1 MMTSYWRWIP
11 NALTFLRVLLIVPFA
26 MALLETQ
33 YRVALIV
40 FFVAAV
46 TDGID
51 GFLARHFE
59 WRSRLGAI
67 ADPLADKALLIT
79 AYLMLTWTG
88 VLPLWLFLVVL
99 GRDVLIVLGG
109 LVFHYTVGRF
119 ELQPSLLGK
128 LNTFVQILVVLAII
142 ILLAGLPMPPWVL
155 PLGVDLVAVS
165 AVASGLH
172 YVIIWTGRA
181 WRTKRG

>member
-1 MMTSYWRWIP
+1 M
-11 NALTFLRVLLIVPFA
+11 LLIVPFA

-33 YRVALIV
+33 YRIALSV
-40 FFVAAV
+40 FFIAAL

-79 AYLMLTWTG
+79 AYMMLTWTG

-109 LVFHYTVGRF
+109 LAFHYIVGTF

-142 ILLAGLPMPPWVL
+142 ILLAGLPMPSWVL
-155 PLGVDLVAVS
+155 PLGIDLVAVS
-165 AVASGLH
+165 TVASGLH

-181 WRTKRG
+181 WRSKRG

>member
-1 MMTSYWRWIP
+1 MSSYWRWIP
-11 NALTFLRVLLIVPFA
+11 NALTLLRVLLIVPFA

-33 YRVALIV
+33 YRIALGV
-40 FFVAAV
+40 FFIAAM
-46 TDGID
+46 TDGVD
-51 GFLARHFE
+51 GFLARHFD

-109 LVFHYTVGRF
+109 LVFHYSVGRF

-155 PLGVDLVAVS
+155 SLGIDLVAVS
-165 AVASGLH
+165 TVVSGLH
-172 YVIIWTGRA
+172 YFIIWTGRA
-181 WRTKRG
+181 WRSKRG

>member
-1 MMTSYWRWIP
+1 MTSYWRWIP

>member
-1 MMTSYWRWIP
+1 MSSYWRWIP

-33 YRVALIV
+33 YRIALGV
-40 FFVAAV
+40 FLIAAV
-46 TDGID
+46 TDGVD
-51 GFLARHFE
+51 GFLARQFD

-88 VLPLWLFLVVL
+88 ILPLWLFLIVL
-99 GRDVLIVLGG
+99 GRDMLIVLGG
-109 LVFHYTVGRF
+109 LVFHYTVGSF
-119 ELQPSLLGK
+119 ELQPSLMGK

-142 ILLAGLPMPPWVL
+142 IFLAGLPMPPWVL
-155 PLGVDLVAVS
+155 PLGIDLVAVS

-172 YVIIWTGRA
+172 YFIIWTGRA
-181 WRTKRG
+181 WRSKRG

>member
-1 MMTSYWRWIP
+1 MSSSWRWIP

-26 MALLETQ
+26 TALLETQ
-33 YRVALIV
+33 YRIALGL
-40 FFVAAV
+40 FFFAAV
-46 TDGID
+46 TDGVD
-51 GFLARHFE
+51 GYLARHFE

-88 VLPLWLFLVVL
+88 VLPLWLFLIVL
-99 GRDVLIVLGG
+99 GRDALIVLGG
-109 LVFHYTVGRF
+109 LVFHYSVGRF

-142 ILLAGLPMPPWVL
+142 IFLAGLPMPPWVL
-155 PLGVDLVAVS
+155 PLGIDLVAVS
-165 AVASGLH
+165 AVISGLH
-172 YVIIWTGRA
+172 YFIIWAGRA
-181 WRTKRG
+181 WRSTRG

>member
-1 MMTSYWRWIP
+1 MSSYWRWIP

-33 YRVALIV
+33 YRMALSV
-40 FFVAAV
+40 FFIAAL
-46 TDGID
+46 TDGVD
-51 GFLARHFE
+51 GYLARHFD

-99 GRDVLIVLGG
+99 GRDLLIVLGG
-109 LVFHYTVGRF
+109 LTFHYTVGTF

-128 LNTFVQILVVLAII
+128 LNTFIQILVVLAII

-155 PLGVDLVAVS
+155 PLGIDLVAVS

-181 WRTKRG
+181 WRSKRG